1 MVQYQTIK
9 KMEVYTMATLK
20 ELNSF
25 GEELRNQL
33 LLKTYPIA
41 IKLLEKESDIP
52 KEATRP
58 KRDLG
63 RHIALCQG
71 FSMSRREGAM
81 VAMTKQDHWC
91 YVPVIALGQ
100 AKAPEFV
107 LEGNMDYPSRI
118 ADPQM
123 AKNIV
128 QNSAHLELGKY
139 IAIVSAPLDSTSFIP
154 DVVTIYGDS
163 AQLRFL
169 LSAIRYKNGYQVT
182 SLLEPGGAC
191 VQATVPVMKTGEC
204 NVAVPCMGDRTL
216 ALAQDDEMIFSIP
229 IDKIDDLMAGM
240 RHFDKT
246 GPVFPIKFNMCFD
259 YQLMESYKKA
269 GRSIGLE
276 M

>member
-1 MVQYQTIK
+1 
-9 KMEVYTMATLK
+9 MATLK
-20 ELNSF
+20 ELNGF

-41 IKLLEKESDIP
+41 IKLLEKESEIP

-63 RHIALCQG
+63 HHIALCQG
-71 FSMSRREGAM
+71 FSMSRREGAT
-81 VAMTKQDHWC
+81 VVMTKADHWC
-91 YVPVIALGQ
+91 YVPVIALGH
-100 AKAPEFV
+100 AESPEFV

-118 ADPQM
+118 ADLETAKKI
-123 AKNIV
+123 AKNA
-128 QNSAHLELGKY
+128 AHLDLGKY
-139 IAIVSAPLDSTSFIP
+139 SAIVSAPLDSATFIP
-154 DVVTIYGDS
+154 DLVTIYGDS

-169 LSAIRYKNGYQVT
+169 LSAIRYKNGYRVT

-191 VQATVPVMKTGEC
+191 VQATVPVLKTGEC

-229 IDKIDDLMAGM
+229 TNKMDDLMAGM

-246 GPVFPIKFNMCFD
+246 GPVSPIKFNMRFD
-259 YQLMESYKKA
+259 YQLMESYKKT
-269 GRSIGLE
+269 GRLVGLE